1 MRNYTI
7 VKKPEAL
14 DWSKVPVAPIDNY
27 LWVGEI
33 DIFCTAQVCYDADA
47 MYVRMSAK
55 EKNIRAE
62 ETELLGMP
70 CLDSCLEF
78 FFRPYEDSMRYINI
92 ELNPNCC
99 MWLGYRDEDNKLIRI
114 EEPSSILNAKAE
126 RTADGWE
133 VVYQVPTALVQKYF
147 PQYKPESGKK
157 LFANFYKCGDLSAK
171 KHYISW
177 NKIDREEPA
186 FHVPEWFGE
195 TVFE

>member
-1 MRNYTI
+1 
-7 VKKPEAL
+7 
-14 DWSKVPVAPIDNY
+14 
-27 LWVGEI
+27 
-33 DIFCTAQVCYDADA
+33 
-47 MYVRMSAK
+47 
-55 EKNIRAE
+55 
-62 ETELLGMP
+62 
-70 CLDSCLEF
+70 
-78 FFRPYEDSMRYINI
+78 MRYINI